1 MKSAR
6 VSAPV
11 LNRLSRDDAEESTIY
26 SSVQQSSDNMPKA
39 EVSERQDTD
48 KSGDNS
54 SIQTQVEPWRLTE
67 EVKDFELNSQAG
79 GRRLGV
85 TWKDLSVKVVPSDER
100 LKENIISQFNLLQL
114 LQDFRQKPALKTILE
129 SSTGCVRP
137 GEMLL
142 VLGRPGS
149 GCTTL
154 LKMLANKRKGYVH
167 FS

>member
-1 MKSAR
+1 MTSAR

-11 LNRLSRDDAEESTIY
+11 LNGLSRDDAEESTIY
-26 SSVQQSSDNMPKA
+26 SSVQQSSDNMQKA
-39 EVSERQDTD
+39 EVSGRQDTD